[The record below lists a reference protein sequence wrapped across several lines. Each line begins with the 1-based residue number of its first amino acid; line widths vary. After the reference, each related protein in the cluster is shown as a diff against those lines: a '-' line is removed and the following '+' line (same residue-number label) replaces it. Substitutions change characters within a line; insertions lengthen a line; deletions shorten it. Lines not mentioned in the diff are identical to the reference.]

1 MFVNRPIEPLM
12 EAPMEYTITGI
23 SPDRLE
29 EKVALYKKL
38 TAQRDQLL
46 ARLDNVEQQKSSVAK
61 RIYEKV
67 KFEYTGELKNVRSQL
82 SPIESELSEAK
93 REGEKELA
101 SLNDKIRE
109 MEEEMTEAE
118 FRHRVGEFDSDKLVE
133 IREKINP
140 ELTDKSE
147 RQNEVSNRLKTI
159 GSFENTLDLDKDT
172 GETLEDDA
180 DDDEDAVEDRGKN
193 GDEDEKDSDET
204 EESIDSEGTS
214 PTEEPSETEAPS
226 YDDDEADKD
235 AASFENPQDW
245 IDEFGEEKRATLRA
259 ESSGGGKSKSEDFT
273 DTLTES
279 TQSVSASD
287 STDSANDDPLSAL
300 ADPSDERRETETP
313 EATTATKTIDR
324 ETATSTGF
332 PNLVI
337 ITGPSSG
344 RKVPLLPMTMSIGRE
359 HDNNIELKDP
369 EVARYH
375 ARVLFENGRFILE
388 DLESSNG
395 TWLNGEQTKQSALV
409 NGDRIKIGDTEMAID
424 FD

>member
-1 MFVNRPIEPLM
+1 
-12 EAPMEYTITGI
+12 MEYTITGI
-23 SPDRLE
+23 SPGRLE

-38 TAQRDQLL
+38 IAQRDQMF
-46 ARLDNVEQQKSSVAK
+46 ARLDNVEQEKMSVER

-82 SPIESELSEAK
+82 SPIESELSKAK

-109 MEEEMTEAE
+109 MEEEMAEAE
-118 FRHRVGEFDSDKLVE
+118 FRHRVGEFDSDTLVQ

-147 RQNEVSNRLKTI
+147 LQIEVSNRLETI
-159 GSFENTLDLDKDT
+159 SSCEDTLGGDMGETPQDDLDGGEDVVEDPGKD
-172 GETLEDDA
+172 GDKDKNDA
-180 DDDEDAVEDRGKN
+180 D
-193 GDEDEKDSDET
+193 ET
-204 EESIDSEGTS
+204 GGSIDSGGTS
-214 PTEEPSETEAPS
+214 PTEEPLETEAPS
-226 YDDDEADKD
+226 DDDADKD
-235 AASFENPQDW
+235 AVLFENPQDW
-245 IDEFGEEKRATLRA
+245 IDEFGEEKRATLPA
-259 ESSGGGKSKSEDFT
+259 ESSGVDEFKIEDSKTEDST
-273 DTLTES
+273 DTSTES
-279 TQSVSASD
+279 TQSVLASD
-287 STDSANDDPLSAL
+287 RTGSADDDPLSAL
-300 ADPSDERRETETP
+300 ADPSDERRETETSKVTTSTKTVDR
-313 EATTATKTIDR
+313 ATAT
-324 ETATSTGF
+324 ATGF

-337 ITGPSSG
+337 ITGHSSG

-375 ARVLFENGRFILE
+375 ARVLFENGRFVLE

-395 TWLNGEQTKQSALV
+395 TWLNGEQIKQSSLV
-409 NGDRIKIGDTEMAID
+409 NGDRIRLGDTEMVID

>member
-1 MFVNRPIEPLM
+1 
-12 EAPMEYTITGI
+12 MEYTITGI
-23 SPDRLE
+23 SPGRLE
-29 EKVALYKKL
+29 EKVALYKTL
-38 TAQRDQLL
+38 ITQRDQML
-46 ARLDNVEQQKSSVAK
+46 ARLDNVEQEKSSVER

-82 SPIESELSEAK
+82 SPIESELSKAK

-109 MEEEMTEAE
+109 MEEEMAEAE
-118 FRHRVGEFDSDKLVE
+118 FRHRVGEFDSDMLVE

-147 RQNEVSNRLKTI
+147 LQVEVSNRLETI
-159 GSFENTLDLDKDT
+159 SSCGETLGGDT
-172 GETLEDDA
+172 GETPQDDPDGGEDV
-180 DDDEDAVEDRGKN
+180 VEDPGKD
-193 GDEDEKDSDET
+193 GDKNKNDTDET
-204 EESIDSEGTS
+204 GGSIDSGGTS
-214 PTEEPSETEAPS
+214 PTEEPLETEAPS
-226 YDDDEADKD
+226 DDDTDKD

-245 IDEFGEEKRATLRA
+245 IDEFGEEKRAKLSA
-259 ESSGGGKSKSEDFT
+259 ESSGVGKSKTEDST
-273 DTLTES
+273 DTSTES
-279 TQSVSASD
+279 TQSVLASD
-287 STDSANDDPLSAL
+287 STGSADDDPLSAL
-300 ADPSDERRETETP
+300 ADPSDERR
-313 EATTATKTIDR
+313 ATQTSKVTTSTKTVDRATAT
-324 ETATSTGF
+324 ATGF

-337 ITGPSSG
+337 ITGHSSG

-395 TWLNGEQTKQSALV
+395 TWLNGEQIKQSSLV
-409 NGDRIKIGDTEMAID
+409 NGDRIKLGDTEMVID

>member
-1 MFVNRPIEPLM
+1 
-12 EAPMEYTITGI
+12 MEYTITGI
-23 SPDRLE
+23 SPGRLE

-38 TAQRDQLL
+38 IAQRDQML
-46 ARLDNVEQQKSSVAK
+46 ARLDNVEQEKSSVER

-82 SPIESELSEAK
+82 SPIESELSKAK

-109 MEEEMTEAE
+109 MEKEMAEAE
-118 FRHRVGEFDSDKLVE
+118 FRHRVGEFDSDTLLE

-147 RQNEVSNRLKTI
+147 LQIEVSNRLETISSCGDTLSGDTGKTPQDDPD
-159 GSFENTLDLDKDT
+159 GGKDVVKDPGKDGDKDKN
-172 GETLEDDA
+172 DA
-180 DDDEDAVEDRGKN
+180 D
-193 GDEDEKDSDET
+193 ET
-204 EESIDSEGTS
+204 GGSIDSGGTS
-214 PTEEPSETEAPS
+214 PTEEPLETEAPS
-226 YDDDEADKD
+226 DDDVDKD

-245 IDEFGEEKRATLRA
+245 IDEFGEEKRATLPT
-259 ESSGGGKSKSEDFT
+259 ESSGVGKSETEDST
-273 DTLTES
+273 DTSTES
-279 TQSVSASD
+279 TQSVLASD
-287 STDSANDDPLSAL
+287 STGSADDDPLSAL
-300 ADPSDERRETETP
+300 ADPSDERRETETSKV
-313 EATTATKTIDR
+313 TKSTKTIDR
-324 ETATSTGF
+324 ATATATGF

-337 ITGPSSG
+337 ITGHSSG

-395 TWLNGEQTKQSALV
+395 TWLNGEQIKQSSLV
-409 NGDRIKIGDTEMAID
+409 NGDRIKLGDTEMVID

>member
-1 MFVNRPIEPLM
+1 
-12 EAPMEYTITGI
+12 MEYTITGI

-38 TAQRDQLL
+38 TAQRAQLL
-46 ARLDNVEQQKSSVAK
+46 ARLENVEEEKTSVSK

-82 SPIESELSEAK
+82 SPIESELSKAK

-118 FRHRVGEFDSDKLVE
+118 FRHRVGEFDSEKLVE

-147 RQNEVSNRLKTI
+147 RQNAVSDRLQTI
-159 GSFENTLDLDKDT
+159 SSCEDTLSKETGATAEDDTDEAEDVMEDPGQDGDKDDN
-172 GETLEDDA
+172 DD
-180 DDDEDAVEDRGKN
+180 
-193 GDEDEKDSDET
+193 DET
-204 EESIDSEGTS
+204 EEAIDSEETS
-214 PTEEPSETEAPS
+214 PTEEPAETEAPTA
-226 YDDDEADKD
+226 DDDDADED
-235 AASFENPQDW
+235 EDEASFENPQDW

-259 ESSGGGKSKSEDFT
+259 ESTGGDKSKTEDST
-273 DTLTES
+273 DTSTES

-287 STDSANDDPLSAL
+287 STDSADDDPLSAL
-300 ADPSDERRETETP
+300 ADPSDERRETKTP
-313 EATTATKTIDR
+313 EETTAAKTVDR
-324 ETATSTGF
+324 ETATATGF

-375 ARVLFENGRFILE
+375 ARVLFESGRFILE

-395 TWLNGEQTKQSALV
+395 TWLNGEQIKQSALV
-409 NGDRIKIGDTEMAID
+409 NGDRIKIGDTEMVID